1 MPEKKNKQKSNLSET
16 AKFVKKVMDEV
27 IMPEIEKRG
36 FAAKANQIILERPGK
51 DSEGAIEFSLQLREI
66 EDECIKKISEDDP
79 EKKRKETVS
88 KNFCKK
94 LRSAVESVER

>member
-1 MPEKKNKQKSNLSET
+1 MPEKKNKKKSNLSET

-36 FAAKANQIILERPGK
+36 FAAEANQVILERPEK
-51 DSEGAIEFSLQLREI
+51 NSKKAIEFSLHLSEI
-66 EDECIKKISEDDP
+66 EDECIEKIPENDP